1 MLLQSLNRLANPPVH
16 AYAHY
21 ITCLTASVC
30 RRSRL
35 LLFHHCFASQDVSA
49 SHQQQ
54 RTNASESCELWFR
67 RYLNGLIALLVLAL
81 LIAVLLVLT
90 RPREVVIF
98 PPALVQIHQ
107 FVRAMVTERDVDL
120 PHAPVSVC
128 GITQGDLHDSAHLAV
143 GSRRIHPPCNLC
155 AVAAYG
161 ANVQFTW
168 ASFIASSLIFIGLEA
183 SCSAAMVAKGRAQ
196 TFAHSRFNSERPA
209 RPRTVGRE
217 MCQRCAD

>member
-1 MLLQSLNRLANPPVH
+1 MA
-16 AYAHY
+16 
-21 ITCLTASVC
+21 
-30 RRSRL
+30 
-35 LLFHHCFASQDVSA
+35 
-49 SHQQQ
+49 
-54 RTNASESCELWFR
+54 
-67 RYLNGLIALLVLAL
+67 LIALLVLAL

-143 GSRRIHPPCNLC
+143 GSRRKHPPCNLC

-183 SCSAAMVAKGRAQ
+183 SCSAAMAAKGRAQ
-196 TFAHSRFNSERPA
+196 TLPTVDSTLNALRVRGRSAEKCVSVARTELRTSPPPHPPPPPQPPWHELASIPAPGSASGPDRCARDKSRAHS
-209 RPRTVGRE
+209 
-217 MCQRCAD
+217 C